1 MREPVTWL
9 RGSEIQI
16 DRLTRPVMRM
26 RKGLSMPSIYNFL
39 SGTLVTVFGYDL
51 SYLEFVAVL
60 ASFIGVAIGITGK
73 RITWPW
79 WALSSVLFGIL
90 FIQWELYASAALQ
103 IVFIAAAILGWFGWE
118 PTGARPGALK
128 NKHRIY
134 IFAATIVATL
144 ALAPVLKSMGAASTY
159 ADAILFFGSL
169 SAQILMVYE
178 KYETWVLWLIVDAG
192 YVALYASQDLPFTTL
207 LYAAFTV
214 LAGMGWSKW
223 YGAHRSAIRS
233 L

>member
-1 MREPVTWL
+1 
-9 RGSEIQI
+9 
-16 DRLTRPVMRM
+16 MRM
-26 RKGLSMPSIYNFL
+26 RKGLVMTSIYNLF
-39 SGTLVTVFGYDL
+39 SDNLVTILGYDL
-51 SYLEFVAVL
+51 SYLEFFAVV
-60 ASFIGVAIGITGK
+60 ASFIGVALGITGK

-79 WALSSVLFGIL
+79 WALSSVLYGIL
-90 FIQWELYASAALQ
+90 FMQWELYASAALQ
-103 IVFIAAAILGWFGWE
+103 IVFIIAAVLGWFGWE

-128 NKHRIY
+128 NRNRIIIISA
-134 IFAATIVATL
+134 IFAATL

-178 KYETWVLWLIVDAG
+178 KYETWILWLIVDAG

-214 LAGMGWSKW
+214 LAAMGWSKW
-223 YGAHRSAIRS
+223 YGAHRSAHRS